1 MMALLKFSQD
11 PEEPELWAVEN
22 VMYAVDRPPI
32 HVMVQ
37 TDGEMPS
44 RECQKVLLALLDG
57 LNEKVLEAAE
67 LLLEQYSREECEKF
81 GIDPARLPR
90 KDTPEAMA
98 QVAVL
103 RALWLFDESGEDY
116 ELWFTV
122 PWDQEHTYDVE
133 FEGGEAVACTINE

>member
-1 MMALLKFSQD
+1 MAQLTFSQD

-44 RECQKVLLALLDG
+44 RECQQALLALLDL
-57 LNEKVLEAAE
+57 LNDKVLEAAD
-67 LLLEQYSREECEKF
+67 LLLEHYSPDECEKM
-81 GIDPARLPR
+81 GMDPARLPR
-90 KDTPEAMA
+90 SETPEAMA
-98 QVAVL
+98 EVAVL
-103 RALWLFDESGEDY
+103 RALWLFDESCEDF

-122 PWDQEHTYDVE
+122 PWDDEHTYDVE
-133 FEGGEAVACTINE
+133 FEGGEAVACTLND

>member
-1 MMALLKFSQD
+1 MALLKFSQD

-22 VMYAVDRPPI
+22 VMYSVDRPPI

-37 TDGEMPS
+37 TDGETPS
-44 RECQKVLLALLDG
+44 RECQKALLG
-57 LNEKVLEAAE
+57 LLDVLKDKVLEAAD
-67 LLLEQYSREECEKF
+67 LLLEHYSRDECEKH

-90 KDTPEAMA
+90 AETPEAMA

-103 RALWLFDESGEDY
+103 RALWLFDESCEDF

-122 PWDQEHTYDVE
+122 PWDHEHTYDVE
-133 FEGGEAVACTINE
+133 FEGGEPVACMVND